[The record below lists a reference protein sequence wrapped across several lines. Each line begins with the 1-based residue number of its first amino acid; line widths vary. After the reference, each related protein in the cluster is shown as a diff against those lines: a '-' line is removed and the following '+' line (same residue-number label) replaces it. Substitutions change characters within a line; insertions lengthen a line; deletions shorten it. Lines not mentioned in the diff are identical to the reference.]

1 VVHALTPIAADAALE
16 HVATAT
22 ALRQRSDTQSNLLV
36 AQWQQL
42 EISSTSATLCAVGG
56 FGRQALF
63 PRSDID
69 ILIITTDDLDADT
82 VQKIE
87 RFQAA
92 LWQQKLDLACSVRSV
107 QQASQFAETD
117 VSFMTS
123 LLDLR
128 YLAGDQSLVQQLVE
142 ATASEVMWRPSDF
155 FVAKLQEQHQ
165 RHQKFSDTAF
175 NNEPNIKEGPGGLR
189 DLHTLYWIAK
199 RAWQFESFADWANAD
214 FISQAEHQALS
225 HAQSLLEQLRF
236 ALHQTA
242 KRKEER
248 LLFDYQIQLAAQFGF
263 VDRAVHDRAVEQ
275 LMQGYF
281 RAAGD
286 VQRISEMVVARF
298 AQRLAEQS
306 GSHQVQKKALTTG
319 YLDADGL
326 LEQSQIDSREFHG
339 QTFDTLA
346 ALQALG
352 ILQTHPQLTGLA
364 PGLARKISDL
374 APSDATADP
383 SYFADAYLAILDA
396 PQRVAQTIALAAK
409 LKLLGKI
416 WPAFE
421 RVTGRMQYDLF
432 HAYTV
437 DQHTLFVLRQLEALR
452 AIETNTEFPIAVE
465 VWKRVR
471 KPRLLFLAALF
482 HDIAKGRGGDHSELG
497 KVDAE
502 QYLTS
507 LGLPEPDV
515 ALVAWLVEQHLTMS
529 TIAQKRDIQDPEVV
543 KQFALLVADRE
554 RLDHL
559 FLLTVADIRGTN
571 PKLWNSWKARLLEDL
586 YSATRSA
593 LRRGLEN
600 PVHASERIAMTQRE
614 ALELLQ
620 SHGAIADQ
628 VRAVW
633 EDFPNSAFLRHSA
646 DEISFQTQAV
656 LSAARK
662 HQAHSIAMRAI
673 AGTGAYELFVR
684 VADREGLFATLTA
697 VLDRASMS
705 VLGARIASTS
715 GGYTHDTFQL
725 QDLQPTSTSSAR
737 QRLIEVQMELQVA
750 LTAPQLVPKISQ
762 RLATREQKHFQF
774 PAQIEVETHDAALS
788 KLSLTCADSYGLLAK
803 VAMTFFEQQLRVS
816 SARIATFGERVED
829 IFLISNEYDQALSPT
844 QSAALIAAL
853 AKSLESPQAAHS
865 ALRQETPQAATS
877 TVGQSTQ
884 TI

>member
-1 VVHALTPIAADAALE
+1 MSTSAAAHPARQNASAASALTADVQGALK
-16 HVATAT
+16 
-22 ALRQRSDTQSNLLV
+22 QRSDQQSALLI
-36 AQWQQL
+36 AAWQQAQ
-42 EISSTSATLCAVGG
+42 ISDTHAALCAVGG

-69 ILIITTDDLDADT
+69 VLIITVDQIDTDT
-82 VQKIE
+82 VEKIE

-92 LWQQKLDLACSVRSV
+92 LWQQKIDLACSVRSV
-107 QQASQFAETD
+107 QQAAQFAETD

-128 YLAGDQSLVQQLVE
+128 YLIGHPTLMPQLLNTTSTE
-142 ATASEVMWRPSDF
+142 AMWRPSDF

-199 RAWQFESFADWANAD
+199 RAWRYESFADWMRAD
-214 FISQAEHQALS
+214 FISKSEHQALS
-225 HAQSLLEQLRF
+225 QAEALLQQLRH
-236 ALHQTA
+236 ALHLTA

-248 LLFDYQIQLAAQFGF
+248 LLFDYQIQLATQFGF
-263 VDRAVHDRAVEQ
+263 VDRAIHDRAVEQ

-286 VQRISEMVVARF
+286 VQRISEMLIARF

-306 GSHQVQKKALTTG
+306 GSHKLLKKPIDHG

-326 LEQSQIDSREFHG
+326 LEQSTGAHIS
-339 QTFDTLA
+339 FDATDALRALA
-346 ALQALG
+346 VWQA
-352 ILQTHPQLTGLA
+352 HPQLTGLA
-364 PGLARKISDL
+364 PALARKISELLPDSESCE
-374 APSDATADP
+374 PG
-383 SYFADAYLAILDA
+383 YFADAYLSILDA
-396 PQRVAQTIALAAK
+396 PVRVAQTIALAAK

-437 DQHTLFVLRQLEALR
+437 DQHTLFALQHLEALR
-452 AIETNTEFPIAVE
+452 AWETNTEFTIAID
-465 VWKRVR
+465 VWKRIR

-497 KVDAE
+497 KLDAE
-502 QYLTS
+502 QFLTS
-507 LGLPEPDV
+507 LGLPDSDV

-559 FLLTVADIRGTN
+559 FLLTIADIRGTN

-586 YSATRSA
+586 YSATRFA

-600 PVHASERIAMTQRE
+600 PVHASERIAITQRE

-620 SHGAIADQ
+620 SHGAIAEQ
-628 VRAVW
+628 VRHVW
-633 EDFPNSAFLRHSA
+633 LDFPYSAFLRHSA

-656 LSAARK
+656 LSAKRK
-662 HQAHSIAMRAI
+662 HERHCIAMRAI
-673 AGTGAYELFVR
+673 AGTGAYELYVR

-697 VLDRASMS
+697 VLDRTAMS
-705 VLGARIASTS
+705 VLGARIASTIS
-715 GGYTHDTFQL
+715 GYTHDTFQL
-725 QDLQPTSTSSAR
+725 QDLQPTATGTPLGTR

-750 LTAPQLVPKISQ
+750 LTAPQLAPKISQ
-762 RLATREQKHFQF
+762 RMATREQKHFQF
-774 PAQIEVETHDAALS
+774 PAQIEVDSHDAALS

-829 IFLISNEYDQALSPT
+829 IFLISNDLDQALT
-844 QSAALIAAL
+844 AEQSAALIAAL
-853 AKSLESPQAAHS
+853 SKKLDGTRTAPA
-865 ALRQETPQAATS
+865 R
-877 TVGQSTQ
+877 
-884 TI
+884 